1 MIKSSV
7 PWIALALA
15 GAGVGLMQLR
25 SLAQAKLPQ
34 SDLSVDAVQLILQ
47 RRIDQ
52 EKQSLG
58 IVVGLITPEGRKIV
72 SHGRLAQSD
81 SRKPDGNTVFEIG
94 SISKVFTALLLADCV
109 ERGELR
115 LSDPISRFLP
125 KSVRVPHRN
134 GKEITLIDLA
144 THTSGLPRLPD
155 NFNPQDPENPY
166 ADYTVEQLHEF
177 LSRHQLTRDIGTKYE
192 YSNLGFGL
200 LGQILSLKSG
210 MNYETLVTTRI
221 AQPLKMESTQIQLSS
236 ELRSRLA
243 TGHTSTGQPTKSW
256 DFPTLA
262 GAGALRSTTQD
273 LLDFLAA
280 NLDLIES
287 NLVPA
292 MQRTQVAQRPTG
304 TPDLDIGLGW
314 HIFRKYGREIVWHN
328 GGTGGYRSFIGL
340 DKKKRLGVVVLS
352 NSSNSIDDIGL
363 HLLEKQFPLMKHE
376 PPKERKAIVVNPKL
390 YEPYVGRYELSP
402 NFILTITKEGDRLF
416 AQATG
421 QPMIELFPESETRFF
436 TKEVDAQITFIKD
449 QQGQVTQLILHQA
462 GQDSAAKRL
471 R

>member
-7 PWIALALA
+7 LWIVLA
-15 GAGVGLMQLR
+15 GAVIGLLPLR

-34 SDLSVDAVQLILQ
+34 SDLSIDAVQTILQ

-58 IVVGLITPEGRKIV
+58 IVVGLITPEGRKII

-81 SRKPDGNTVFEIG
+81 PRKPDGNTVFEIG

-115 LSDPISRFLP
+115 LSDPISKFLP
-125 KSVRVPHRN
+125 KSVRVPRRN

-155 NFNPQDPENPY
+155 NLNPQDLENPY
-166 ADYTVEQLHEF
+166 ADYTVEQLYEF
-177 LSRHQLTRDIGTKYE
+177 VSGYQLTRDIRTKYE

-200 LGQILSLKSG
+200 LGQILSLESG
-210 MNYETLVTTRI
+210 QNYETLVTTRI
-221 AQPLKMESTQIQLSS
+221 AQPLKMDSTRIQLSP

-243 TGHTSTGQPTKSW
+243 TGHTSTGQPTKNW
-256 DFPTLA
+256 DLPTLA

-273 LLDFLAA
+273 LLNFLAA
-280 NLDLIES
+280 NLGLTKS
-287 NLVPA
+287 KLSSA
-292 MQRTQVAQRPTG
+292 MRRSQVVQRPTG
-304 TPDLDIGLGW
+304 TPDLDMGLGW
-314 HIFRKYGREIVWHN
+314 HIFRKYGTEIVWHN
-328 GGTGGYRSFIGL
+328 GGTGGYHSFIGF

-352 NSSNSIDDIGL
+352 NSSNSIDDVGL
-363 HLLEKQFPLMKHE
+363 HLLEKQFPLMKYE

-390 YEPYVGRYELSP
+390 YERYVGRYELSP
-402 NFILTITKEGDRLF
+402 NFILTITKKGDRLF
-416 AQATG
+416 AQATD
-421 QPMIELFPESETRFF
+421 QPTLELFPESETRFF
-436 TKEVDAQITFIKD
+436 IKEVDAQITFMED

-462 GQDSAAKRL
+462 GQNLSAKRL